1 METLIRDI
9 LSSNDPDHL
18 VSMQI
23 LRNTFFIRE
32 LYEKEIASKY
42 DI

>member
-9 LSSNDPDHL
+9 LRPDDPDHL

-23 LRNTFFIRE
+23 LSSKFFIRE
-32 LYEKEIASKY
+32 SYEKEIASKY